1 MSEPVRPGSLSVLV
15 VEDNAVDAELV
26 RALLQHQAIRRRFS
40 VEIVARLDAAL
51 ERLLTVPPQVVLLD
65 LTLPDARGLQGLR
78 EILAAR
84 PDLPVVILS
93 GTSDED
99 TAVQAVSEGA
109 QDYLVKGRIDPDL
122 LARALRYAVERQ
134 RLLVELRDALARVK
148 TLTGL
153 LPICASCKNVRDD
166 SGYWQAVDVYVQN
179 HTDAAFSHAICP
191 GCARRLYP
199 DLMGDWPEEEKGLN
213 GGSGGSPP

>member
-1 MSEPVRPGSLSVLV
+1 MAEPVRPGSLSVLV

-26 RALLQHQAIRRRFS
+26 RALLHHHAIRRFS
-40 VEIVARLDAAL
+40 VELVSRLDVAL
-51 ERLLTVPPQVVLLD
+51 ERLLSAPPQVVLLD

-78 EILAAR
+78 EIRAAR

-93 GTSDED
+93 GTSDEE

-122 LARALRYAVERQ
+122 LARSLRYAVERQ
-134 RLLVELRDALARVK
+134 RLLVELRVALARVK
-148 TLTGL
+148 TLSGL
-153 LPICASCKNVRDD
+153 LPICASCKNIRDD
-166 SGYWQAVDVYVQN
+166 TGYWQAVDVYVQN
-179 HTDAAFSHAICP
+179 HTDAAFSHALCP

-199 DLMGDWPEEEKGLN
+199 DLMGDWPDHEQDGL
-213 GGSGGSPP
+213 SGGGGG

>member
-26 RALLQHQAIRRRFS
+26 RALLQHHAIRRFS
-40 VEIVARLDAAL
+40 VEIVPRLDAAL

-65 LTLPDARGLQGLR
+65 LTLPDARGLEGLR
-78 EILAAR
+78 EIRAAR

-122 LARALRYAVERQ
+122 LARSLRYAVERQ

-153 LPICASCKNVRDD
+153 LPICASCKNIRDD

-199 DLMGDWPEEEKGLN
+199 DLMGDWPEEENRLN
-213 GGSGGSPP
+213 EGSGG

>member
-15 VEDNAVDAELV
+15 VEANAVDAELV
-26 RALLQHQAIRRRFS
+26 RALLQHHAIRRFS

-51 ERLLTVPPQVVLLD
+51 ERLLSDPPQVVLLD

-78 EILAAR
+78 EIRVAR

-122 LARALRYAVERQ
+122 LARSLRYAVERQ

-153 LPICASCKNVRDD
+153 LPICASCKNIRDD

-179 HTDAAFSHAICP
+179 HTDAAFSHALCP

-199 DLMGDWPEEEKGLN
+199 DLMGDWPEEEN
-213 GGSGGSPP
+213 EVSGGSGG

>member
-1 MSEPVRPGSLSVLV
+1 MSEPLRPGSLAVLV

-26 RALLQHQAIRRRFS
+26 RALLQHHAIRRFS
-40 VEIVARLDAAL
+40 VEIVGRLDTAL
-51 ERLLTVPPQVVLLD
+51 QHLQTVPPQVVLLD
-65 LTLPDARGLQGLR
+65 LSLPDARGLQGLR
-78 EILAAR
+78 EIRQAR

-122 LARALRYAVERQ
+122 LARSLRYAVERQ

-148 TLTGL
+148 TLSGL
-153 LPICASCKNVRDD
+153 LPICASCKNIRDD

-179 HTDAAFSHAICP
+179 HSEAAFSHALCP
-191 GCARRLYP
+191 GCARTLYP
-199 DLMGDWPEEEKGLN
+199 DLMGDWPDDDTRVN
-213 GGSGGSPP
+213 GGNGG

>member
-15 VEDNAVDAELV
+15 VEDNAVDADLV
-26 RALLQHQAIRRRFS
+26 RALLQHHAIRRFS
-40 VEIVARLDAAL
+40 VEIVPRLDAAL

-65 LTLPDARGLQGLR
+65 LTLPDARGLEGLR
-78 EILAAR
+78 EIRAAR

-122 LARALRYAVERQ
+122 LARSLRYAVERQ

-153 LPICASCKNVRDD
+153 LPICASCKNIRDD

-199 DLMGDWPEEEKGLN
+199 DLMGDWPEEENRLN
-213 GGSGGSPP
+213 EGSGG

>member
-26 RALLQHQAIRRRFS
+26 RSLLQHRAIRRFS

-65 LTLPDARGLQGLR
+65 LTLPDAGGLQGLR
-78 EILAAR
+78 EIRAAR

-122 LARALRYAVERQ
+122 LARSLRYAVERQ
-134 RLLVELRDALARVK
+134 RLVVELRDALARVK

-153 LPICASCKNVRDD
+153 LPICASCKNIRDD

-179 HTDAAFSHAICP
+179 HTDAAFSHALCP
-191 GCARRLYP
+191 GCARSLYP
-199 DLMGDWPEEEKGLN
+199 DLMGDWP
-213 GGSGGSPP
+213 